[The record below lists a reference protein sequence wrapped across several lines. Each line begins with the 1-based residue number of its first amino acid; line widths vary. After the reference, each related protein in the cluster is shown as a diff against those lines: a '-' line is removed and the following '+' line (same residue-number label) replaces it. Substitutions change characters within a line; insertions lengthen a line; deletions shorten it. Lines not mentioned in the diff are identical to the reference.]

1 MSREPLQHPV
11 TLTAVTSTRLLLLQQ
26 SSFFYFPMLLKST
39 FFYFPMLP
47 KSTFFYFL
55 LLLKSST
62 LSSYSPFNVLLLFYF
77 CNTIEIYCI
86 PVVLGHFA
94 FGIIDSLFCVS
105 FWLKGYNALCVYP
118 HCKVSIGQYTKM
130 CTSPLIFFQ
139 LHYFRCQI
147 FEENIWSLSLSLY
160 IWPLE
165 SWTIIAIIRF
175 NSILRTIWGRV
186 EC

>member
-11 TLTAVTSTRLLLLQQ
+11 TLKAVTSTRLLLLHQ
-26 SSFFYFPMLLKST
+26 SSFFFFPMLLKST

-105 FWLKGYNALCVYP
+105 FCLKGYNDDGLCKAFGRGTERRAVGLY
-118 HCKVSIGQYTKM
+118 VSWIVKNNAMSYM
-130 CTSPLIFFQ
+130 
-139 LHYFRCQI
+139 
-147 FEENIWSLSLSLY
+147 
-160 IWPLE
+160 
-165 SWTIIAIIRF
+165 
-175 NSILRTIWGRV
+175 
-186 EC
+186 